1 MAPTP
6 IPGVPMVGR
15 SGRAA
20 TQEQRYVDLTQ
31 FTVTDLA
38 GVEFHDVGDLPAEF
52 EQTGKGCAALYLWT
66 REC

>member
-1 MAPTP
+1 
-6 IPGVPMVGR
+6 MVGR

-52 EQTGKGCAALYLWT
+52 EHTGKGCAALCLWT